1 MVNENESPIK
11 IHLDIPIIPGLGAS
25 RPAKNLEDSIE
36 RLLPPLKKPLQLP
49 SIVVQC
55 DLSGCSEKLLSP
67 MSSRSESPL
76 SDRTSGVNRFSPH
89 FFGKHKD
96 FLPFTDSDGLYDFPS
111 SDKVNVITQQQYKKP
126 ARKREKK
133 LLRNCKTPSPTK
145 TSDLLI
151 PHIHLDVPCKDTFYK
166 VPPPRKLS
174 PKRRTTRSQVVSSS
188 SSSDSINSTREIK
201 LSSSSPSPDTIRWTS
216 PVDWLDE
223 KRLPNSRERDDYD
236 VSVYEN

>member
-1 MVNENESPIK
+1 MVNENDPSNK
-11 IHLDIPIIPGLGAS
+11 VHLDIPLIPGLGS
-25 RPAKNLEDSIE
+25 TRPVKTLEDSIE
-36 RLLPPLKKPLQLP
+36 RLLPIPIKKPLQLP

-76 SDRTSGVNRFSPH
+76 SDRTSGVNRFSPQ
-89 FFGKHKD
+89 FYGRHKD
-96 FLPFTDSDGLYDFPS
+96 LLPFTDSDGLYDFPS

-151 PHIHLDVPCKDTFYK
+151 PHIHLDVPSKDAFYK

-174 PKRRTTRSQVVSSS
+174 PKRRVTRSQVVSSS
-188 SSSDSINSTREIK
+188 SSSDSINSTREIR

-223 KRLPNSRERDDYD
+223 KRLPKSHERRDDYD
-236 VSVYEN
+236 VSLY